1 MRSSLPLWPAPSAP
15 YGIENASGICDADH
29 QCAGGDAPKAWFDL
43 KFAFLAENQSRNML
57 KRESIPIQSFE
68 WGQAVERI
76 VWKGDDLPQQID
88 KGMSSAVSLS
98 APLPQGK
105 SHSRM
110 LEGKYF
116 KTGSVIL
123 GPRLSRQSLSPKK
136 GGFVRDRAN
145 VIGHTHELGQHRKG
159 VSKAEGPS
167 LQSCVVEESNGAST
181 GQNVLWC
188 RDIASRHTAL
198 KIQTAFQ
205 HKNKQYQKDLSDV
218 VGSIQ
223 MQDGILMSNSG
234 RMGCM
239 LFFHA
244 EADAKKVC
252 LISSLMLS
260 VKSLLHLVSMD
271 SESSTQEDISMN
283 TQADALPVFCPL
295 EILTDQGRQVYAI
308 MTIRTCARAPLLHVY
323 TLQAQADLNF
333 FASHEGT
340 NIDSQIIRSNL

>member
-1 MRSSLPLWPAPSAP
+1 
-15 YGIENASGICDADH
+15 
-29 QCAGGDAPKAWFDL
+29 
-43 KFAFLAENQSRNML
+43 ML

-110 LEGKYF
+110 LEGKYY

-167 LQSCVVEESNGAST
+167 LQSCVHHCKAPFTSRQSITDVAT
-181 GQNVLWC
+181 RL
-188 RDIASRHTAL
+188 IAGE
-198 KIQTAFQ
+198 
-205 HKNKQYQKDLSDV
+205 V
-218 VGSIQ
+218 
-223 MQDGILMSNSG
+223 
-234 RMGCM
+234 CM
-239 LFFHA
+239 LRLCTLPT
-244 EADAKKVC
+244 V
-252 LISSLMLS
+252 L
-260 VKSLLHLVSMD
+260 LVSTLCLD
-271 SESSTQEDISMN
+271 VWSVRKSPCN
-283 TQADALPVFCPL
+283 ALVRVF
-295 EILTDQGRQVYAI
+295 
-308 MTIRTCARAPLLHVY
+308 
-323 TLQAQADLNF
+323 
-333 FASHEGT
+333 
-340 NIDSQIIRSNL
+340 